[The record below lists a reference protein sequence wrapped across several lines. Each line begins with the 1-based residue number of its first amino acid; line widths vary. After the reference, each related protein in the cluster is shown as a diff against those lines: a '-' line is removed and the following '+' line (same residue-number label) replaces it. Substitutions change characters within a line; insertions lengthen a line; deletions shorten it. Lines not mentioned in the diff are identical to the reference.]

1 MERSENVGL
10 ACVIKGVLTAIITA
24 LLGVLIF
31 ACVVKITLMQS
42 NSVKIINQI
51 IKIVSVFL
59 GCMVAVR
66 AEKGLL
72 KGSLI
77 GVLSNFLIYAIFALI
92 SKTPLFGL
100 SFFIDLIFMA
110 VIGGISGVI
119 AVNIKNC

>member
-1 MERSENVGL
+1 MERSENVVL

-119 AVNIKNC
+119 AVNIKR

>member
-24 LLGVLIF
+24 LVGVLIF

-77 GVLSNFLIYAIFALI
+77 GAISNLLIYAIFALI

-119 AVNIKNC
+119 AVNIKR

>member
-24 LLGVLIF
+24 LVGVLIF

-72 KGSLI
+72 KGCFI
-77 GVLSNFLIYAIFALI
+77 GAISNLLIYAIFALI

-119 AVNIKNC
+119 AVNIKR